1 MNKRRLV
8 VAALAVA
15 LSVTSASASD
25 ITGITGVN
33 GVFNINP
40 DQINGDVGYRQ
51 YDNFNL
57 SQGDIAN
64 LIFQGIKNGSIRN
77 IEAFVNL
84 VQNKIDINGIVNS
97 MRDGKFHNGH
107 AIFISPNGMTIG
119 ASGVLNVGT
128 LSVATPTQQKYNELL
143 NGYKVGDF
151 TDINQISKLKQDS
164 NAAINIAGKIF
175 ARNGVDLRGS
185 AINVSGDILNGVIS
199 NDAITTATQA
209 ETLFNSLVNTD
220 GIVKAGTAVA
230 NGGLILLK
238 SDNKAG
244 AGINV
249 TGRIANN
256 DNGGVYL
263 TNHGDNGLTVGGK
276 VSSNGKVSLYNTN
289 GSLKLTNGAIAN
301 AKETASFSNA
311 GEALE
316 LANNTTVIGKNVEIV
331 NNGKGNMAI
340 AGLVKTSSNGKIDV
354 VNQDKAGALNITGQ
368 VGAGN
373 EAITR
378 VINKGDSLALAS
390 TGSIKGQETS
400 LRNKGIGGMTL
411 NGVVNGNNISVN
423 NSAGALVIGGAVNSA
438 KDAVIYNAGD
448 NLALASTGKINAK
461 GNLAIKNI
469 GSEGMSLEGAITNAG
484 ETAINNL
491 DGQLLVNGTINN
503 TGNMG
508 IINQGTGVSG
518 NDLTITK
525 NAVIKNTG
533 DLKIVNTGDNGTTI
547 VGSVDNTGN
556 LYIYNDAGK
565 LKFATDST
573 GTKAATITNRNGDLH
588 IAGRKAS
595 EGIVAASA
603 TKISNE
609 NGVLAIR
616 NKGTGVLDATKGLDL
631 QGTIINNGNDLAINN
646 ESGNLYLSGNVEV
659 TNGNLGVINRD
670 KGESMTL
677 ASAGNIKVTGGNVN
691 IKNNGTGNL
700 EVNSA
705 ITHDGRVNVIANNG
719 ALELGGAVTNNS
731 GVLSENGG
739 FYATTRQNGTGINV
753 TNTFAVT
760 GDGEVLIKNIS
771 GQNGLRYNGKI
782 NTVNNQAALV
792 NKEGKLEVLGDIT
805 TTKAPVILSN
815 FGTGLDVTTSSAL
828 TSDTEVR
835 VVNTG
840 SEKANLSG
848 TITAPN
854 SRVLYEQLKQAE

>member
-1 MNKRRLV
+1 MNKKQLV
-8 VAALAVA
+8 IAAMAAVF
-15 LSVTSASASD
+15 SVTCASASD
-25 ITGITGVN
+25 ITGIAGVN

-51 YDNFNL
+51 YDNFTL

-97 MRDGKFHNGH
+97 MRDGNFHNGH
-107 AIFISPNGMTIG
+107 AIFISPNGMTVG

-164 NAAINIAGKIF
+164 NAAINVAGKIF

-185 AINVSGDILNGVIS
+185 AINVSGGILNGVTT
-199 NDAITTATQA
+199 NNAITSATQA

-230 NGGLILLK
+230 NGSLILLK
-238 SDNKAG
+238 SDDKTG

-249 TGRIANN
+249 SGKIANN

-276 VSSNGKVSLYNTN
+276 ISSNGKVSLYNTN
-289 GSLKLTNGAIAN
+289 GSLKLTNGAVAN
-301 AKETASFSNA
+301 ATDVASLSNA

-316 LANNTTVIGKNVEIV
+316 LANNTTVYGNNVEIV
-331 NNGKGNMAI
+331 NNGTGNLAL
-340 AGLVKTSSNGKIDV
+340 AGLVKAKNKIDV
-354 VNQDKAGALNITGQ
+354 VNDKTAGALNVTGQ
-368 VGAGN
+368 IGYGD
-373 EAITR
+373 EAATR
-378 VINKGDSLALAS
+378 VINKGESFTLAS
-390 TGSIKGQETS
+390 TGSINGKHTS
-400 LRNKGIGGMTL
+400 LRNKGVDGMTL
-411 NGVVNGNNISVN
+411 NGHVRGSKGVSVN
-423 NSAGALVIGGAVNSA
+423 NSAGALKVAGNIESVSSDVI
-438 KDAVIYNAGD
+438 IYNTGD
-448 NLALASTGKINAK
+448 SLALTSTSNVEAS
-461 GNLAIKNI
+461 GNLAIKNT
-469 GSEGMSLEGAITNAG
+469 GSEGMSLEGTIINIG

-491 DGQLLVNGTINN
+491 DGQLLVNGSITNE
-503 TGNMG
+503 GNMG

-525 NAVIKNTG
+525 NAVITNTG
-533 DLKIVNTGDNGTTI
+533 DLKIVNTGDNGTAI
-547 VGSVDNTGN
+547 VGNVDNTGN

-565 LKFATDST
+565 LKFATDLT
-573 GTKAATITNRNGDLH
+573 GTKAATIANRNGDLH
-588 IAGRKAS
+588 IAGRKTS

-616 NKGTGVLDATKGLDL
+616 NKGTGVLDATNGLDL
-631 QGTIINNGNDLAINN
+631 QGTITNNGNAIAINN
-646 ESGNLYLSGNVEV
+646 ESGNMYVSGNVEV
-659 TNGNLGVINRD
+659 TNGNLGIINRAE
-670 KGESMTL
+670 GESMTL
-677 ASAGNIKVTGGNVN
+677 ASAGNLKVTGGNAN
-691 IKNNGTGNL
+691 IKNNGTGDM

-705 ITHDGRVNVIANNG
+705 ITHNGRVNVIANSG

-731 GVLSENGG
+731 GALSENGG

-771 GQNGLRYNGKI
+771 GQDGLRYNGTI
-782 NTVNNQAALV
+782 NTTNNQAALV

-805 TTKAPVILSN
+805 TTQAPVILSN

-835 VVNTG
+835 IVNTG
-840 SEKANLSG
+840 SEKANISG
-848 TITAPN
+848 TVTAPN
-854 SRVLYEQLKQAE
+854 ARVLYEQLK

>member
-1 MNKRRLV
+1 MNKKQLV
-8 VAALAVA
+8 IAAMVAIF
-15 LSVTSASASD
+15 SVTSASASD

-33 GVFNINP
+33 GVFDITP

-51 YDNFNL
+51 YDNFTL

-64 LIFQGIKNGSIRN
+64 LIFEGIKNGSIRN

-143 NGYKVGDF
+143 NGYKIGDF

-164 NAAINIAGKIF
+164 NAAINVAGKIF

-185 AINVSGDILNGVIS
+185 AINVSGDILNGVTT
-199 NDAITTATQA
+199 NDQITSAAQA

-220 GIVKAGTAVA
+220 GIVKAGSAVA
-230 NGGLILLK
+230 NGSLILLK
-238 SDNKAG
+238 SDDKAG
-244 AGINV
+244 AGINI
-249 TGRIANN
+249 TGRVANN
-256 DNGGVYL
+256 DNGGVYV

-276 VSSNGKVSLYNTN
+276 ISANGKVSLYNTN
-289 GSLKLTNGAIAN
+289 GSLKLTNGALAN
-301 AKETASFSNA
+301 ATETIALSNA
-311 GEALE
+311 GDALE
-316 LANNTTVIGKNVEIV
+316 LANNTTVNGKNVEIV
-331 NNGKGNMAI
+331 NNGTDNMAI
-340 AGLVKTSSNGKIDV
+340 AGLVKAANNGKIDI
-354 VNQDKAGALNITGQ
+354 VNHEAAGALNITGQ
-368 VGAGN
+368 VGQGN
-373 EAITR
+373 EATTR
-378 VINKGDSLALAS
+378 IINKGDSLALAS
-390 TGSIKGQETS
+390 TGTIKGQTVT
-400 LRNKGIGGMTL
+400 LRNKGVNGMTL
-411 NGVVNGNNISVN
+411 NGNVNGNNISVN
-423 NSAGALVIGGAVNSA
+423 NSAGALAIGGTLNSA
-438 KDAVIYNAGD
+438 SDMVVYNTGD
-448 NLALASTGKINAK
+448 SLGLTSTGKINAK
-461 GNLAIKNI
+461 GNLAVKNT
-469 GSEGMSLEGAITNAG
+469 GSEGMTLDGTITNVG

-508 IINQGTGVSG
+508 IINQGVGTSG

-525 NAVIKNTG
+525 NAVITNTG
-533 DLKIVNTGDNGTTI
+533 DLKIANNGENGTAI
-547 VGSVDNTGN
+547 IGSVDNTGN

-631 QGTIINNGNDLAINN
+631 QGTITNNGNDIAINN
-646 ESGNLYLSGNVEV
+646 DTGNLYVSGNIEV
-659 TNGNLGVINRD
+659 TNGNLGIINRAE
-670 KGESMTL
+670 GESMTL
-677 ASAGNIKVTGGNVN
+677 ASAGNIKVTGGNAN
-691 IKNNGTGNL
+691 IKNNGTGNM
-700 EVNSA
+700 EVNST

-719 ALELGGAVTNNS
+719 ALELGSAVTNNS
-731 GVLSENGG
+731 GALSENGG
-739 FYATTRQNGTGINV
+739 FYATTRQNGTGINA

-771 GQNGLRYNGKI
+771 GKDGLRFNGTI
-782 NTVNNQAALV
+782 NTTNNQAALV
-792 NKEGKLEVLGDIT
+792 NKDGKLEVLGDIT

-835 VVNTG
+835 IVNTG

-854 SRVLYEQLKQAE
+854 GRVLYEQLKQAE